1 MLPGVPVT
9 ETFEQLF
16 KAILE
21 DRDVDAFMDC
31 WAGDDDITMW
41 GSDLHERAVGRDAI
55 RALGTQIAGSQHVL
69 RFEWE
74 ELRAHDEGDTGWLNA
89 SGSLTVDDGERRD
102 YRLTAVF
109 VRRDGRWRWH
119 TFSGSIPD

>member
-1 MLPGVPVT
+1 MLPGVPT
-9 ETFEQLF
+9 KETFQLLL
-16 KAILE
+16 KTILE

-41 GSDLHERAVGRDAI
+41 GSDLHERAVGREAI

-69 RFEWE
+69 RFEWDE
-74 ELRAHDEGDTGWLNA
+74 THAHDEGDTGWINA
-89 SGSLTVDDGERRD
+89 SGSLYVDGERAD
-102 YRLTAVF
+102 YRLTTVF
-109 VRRDGRWRWH
+109 VRRDGRWRCH